1 MVFAERRGTLEAS
14 VTYLDELATRWARL
28 TPRAVRQP
36 VDVNAVARE
45 AAGAARDAFST
56 PLELRLRNESPMVFG
71 DPLAIRRILDNVVT
85 NAAQSIDDGRGLV
98 TIATDCRDGIARVTV
113 SDTGRGM
120 SPEQLD
126 RALSGFYTTK
136 PHGTGLGLSVVRR
149 LVADH
154 GGSVHV
160 DSTPGRGTIVS
171 IELPAHVA
179 ARQPQLLARS

>member
-1 MVFAERRGTLEAS
+1 
-14 VTYLDELATRWARL
+14 
-28 TPRAVRQP
+28 VREP
-36 VDVNAVARE
+36 VDVNAIARD

-56 PLELRLRNESPMVFG
+56 PVDLRLRGDSPVVFG

-85 NAAQSIDDGRGLV
+85 NAAQSIEDGRGLV
-98 TIATDCRDGIARVTV
+98 TITTDCRNGVALIRV
-113 SDTGRGM
+113 SDNGRGM
-120 SPEQLD
+120 TPDEVS

-160 DSTPGRGTIVS
+160 QSTPGGGTVVS
-171 IELPAHVA
+171 IEIPAQVA
-179 ARQPQLLARS
+179 AHQPRILTRS